1 MADVRVTISSM
12 LDVLEDVADTVGILM
27 DDNDEIGIKL
37 YMEGLEYKL
46 GFLRESEV
54 IVETDERFENLPNLN
69 RYIRI
74 IDDINDLSKNGMMS
88 SIIGLVVEYVENFIY
103 GGMV

>member
-1 MADVRVTISSM
+1 MADVRITISSM
-12 LDVLEDVADTVGILM
+12 LDVLEDVSDTVGILM